1 MENDIENADPPA
13 SRIVEVFDRTHN
25 AFWLF
30 RIGLSTFNTLFI
42 ALTAV
47 MFLLHFI
54 LSFAS
59 YTTSMIPPLPIYV
72 HMIILLILCLMV
84 RWFIIRNRIVR
95 DRSNS

>member
-13 SRIVEVFDRTHN
+13 SRIAEVFDRTHN
-25 AFWLF
+25 TIWLF

-42 ALTAV
+42 ALIAV

-54 LSFAS
+54 LSIAS
-59 YTTSMIPPLPIYV
+59 YTTNLIPPLPIYIHV
-72 HMIILLILCLMV
+72 FLLILLCLVV